1 MGNAGTSSGSGPKG
15 SIFCRSNNDC
25 DGISAVHQIEVPR
38 PHTGLYRNWSLDP
51 FGAAWHLWN
60 PHNRSWEVMPRLRKP
75 VPDANVYV
83 CGEAF
88 SSNQGWAEGALN
100 TAERMLEDHFGL
112 KRPTWISPTYNL
124 GP

>member
-1 MGNAGTSSGSGPKG
+1 
-15 SIFCRSNNDC
+15 
-25 DGISAVHQIEVPR
+25 
-38 PHTGLYRNWSLDP
+38 
-51 FGAAWHLWN
+51 
-60 PHNRSWEVMPRLRKP
+60 MPRLRKP